1 MVIKDEKQF
10 LDLPDWKK
18 VHLKISY
25 SKFVN
30 YRMMTEDQE
39 HLRKQKIFAIA
50 AHYGK
55 LNFEELQNN
64 PNITLDN
71 SWPKNI
77 EKYITPKLLDLFDV
91 AWFCKFGKCFCCNYF
106 SGYTNLH
113 YKLLNAKI
121 PKSKIHVFSG
131 KCRHILNRDQP
142 KIKWMGNQ
150 PQFVDPNFCCHLWE
164 PMGLYFQMIQIEISK
179 KLDDPSLNYDIEEYA
194 FDLHNVNIWNY
205 FFNKYNRQYDY

>member
-1 MVIKDEKQF
+1 MIIKDEKEF

-39 HLRKQKIFAIA
+39 INRKQKIFEIA
-50 AHYGK
+50 AHYGQ
-55 LNFEELQNN
+55 LDIEELQNN
-64 PNITLDN
+64 PSITLDN

-77 EKYITPKLLDLFDV
+77 EKYITPKLLDLFSID
-91 AWFCKFGKCFCCNYF
+91 WFCKFGKCFCCNYF
-106 SGYTNLH
+106 NGHTNLH
-113 YKLLNAKI
+113 FKLLTAKK
-121 PKSKIHVFSG
+121 PKSKIFVFSG
-131 KCRHILNRDQP
+131 KCQHVLNRSQN
-142 KIKWMGNQ
+142 KNNWLGKQ

-164 PMGLYFQMIQIEISK
+164 PMDLYFQIIQVDIAN
-179 KLDDPSLNYDIEEYA
+179 KLDTPEFGYDIEDYA

-205 FFNKYNRQYDY
+205 FFNKYDRQFDY